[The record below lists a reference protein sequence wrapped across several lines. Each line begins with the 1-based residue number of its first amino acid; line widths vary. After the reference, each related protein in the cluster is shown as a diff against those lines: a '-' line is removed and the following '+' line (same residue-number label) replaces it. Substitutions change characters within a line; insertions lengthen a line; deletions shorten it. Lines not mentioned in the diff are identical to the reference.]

1 MSGLRLY
8 QKAMQ
13 SRLVLTLIGRD
24 RPGLVDALAATVADH
39 GGNWVESRMCRLG
52 GEFAGV
58 LRVEIPEEAVGGLS
72 AALGKLESQGLQVT
86 SRPDSA
92 IDEETSSSATI
103 EIVGQDRPGIVK
115 EISHALAMN
124 GVNVEELHTERN
136 SAPMSG
142 EMMFEARIDVTMPG
156 ETDTA
161 ALSASLEK
169 IAADLMVE
177 IKFEEGK

>member
-1 MSGLRLY
+1 
-8 QKAMQ
+8 MQ
-13 SRLVLTLIGRD
+13 SRLVLTLIGKD

-58 LRVEIPEEAVGGLS
+58 LRVEIPREAVGELT
-72 AALGKLESQGLQVT
+72 AALGALESKGLQVVVH
-86 SRPDSA
+86 PDEDNVA
-92 IDEETSSSATI
+92 DASSVATI

-115 EISHALAMN
+115 EISRALATN
-124 GVNVEELHTERN
+124 NVNVEELHTERT

-142 EMMFEARIDVTMPG
+142 EMLFQATIEVRVGA
-156 ETDTA
+156 ECNTA
-161 ALSASLEK
+161 ALRTSLEK

-177 IKFEEGK
+177 IKFEEGS